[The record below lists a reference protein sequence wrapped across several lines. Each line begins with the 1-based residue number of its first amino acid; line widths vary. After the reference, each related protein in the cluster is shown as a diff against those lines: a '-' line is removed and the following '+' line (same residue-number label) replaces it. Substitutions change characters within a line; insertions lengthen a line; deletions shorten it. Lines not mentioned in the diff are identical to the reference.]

1 MDWSCSNIKQT
12 LTSTQTET
20 NIYRAKQANYMQ
32 QQYAN
37 VGHYIMHNI
46 EPKLFCVHSLYRSLN
61 VDVCRKPTFTDSKI
75 HLILDTPWN
84 TNLQSTD
91 FL

>member
-1 MDWSCSNIKQT
+1 M
-12 LTSTQTET
+12 
-20 NIYRAKQANYMQ
+20 AKQANYMQ

-37 VGHYIMHNI
+37 VGHYIIHNI
-46 EPKLFCVHSLYRSLN
+46 EPKLFCVHSFYRSLN
-61 VDVCRKPTFTDSKI
+61 VDVCRNPTFTDSTI

-84 TNLQSTD
+84 TNLQPTN